1 MKKEIKKHINFD
13 FGTFLLIT
21 GGLANITMWIGAF
34 SSTEAKGPVGE
45 WIAAYLLPIL
55 GSVSGLAM
63 GITAVAGLVLVLV
76 RLSAMQ
82 PTYERKVR
90 GKDEYKTLV
99 NYRYWLTAGVLVLLL
114 IASWALLAPFAFA
127 QLSGSNNLYLVMGD
141 SWSRWWAFGRI
152 VAADLVLGGIALV
165 SGSHPG
171 ANRSTGDAT
180 QSNTQSDGKQPTA
193 NRSARS
199 AKKISPL
206 SNTPCRFAGA
216 GCARTFASQN
226 AANAHARTCEFKPMK
241 IDQSLLIKTTEENK
255 K

>member
-1 MKKEIKKHINFD
+1 MKKEKTKKISID
-13 FGTFLLIT
+13 FGTVLLIT

-34 SSTEAKGPVGE
+34 SSTEAKGPVGT
-45 WIAAYLLPIL
+45 WISAYLLPIL

-63 GITAVAGLVLVLV
+63 GITAVAGLILVLV

-99 NYRYWLTAGVLVLLL
+99 NYRYWMTVGVLVLMV
-114 IASWALLAPFAFA
+114 IASWALLAPFAFT
-127 QLSGSNNLYLVMGD
+127 QLSGSDSLYTVMGD
-141 SWSRWWAFGRI
+141 RWSRWWAFGRI

-165 SGSHPG
+165 RGTHAG
-171 ANRSTGDAT
+171 ANRTAGDGAT
-180 QSNTQSDGKQPTA
+180 SNTQSDGKQPTA

-199 AKKISPL
+199 AKKSKPQ
-206 SNTPCRFAGA
+206 SNTACRFAGA

-226 AANAHARTCEFKPMK
+226 AANAHARSCEFKPMQ
-241 IDQSLLIKTTEENK
+241 IDQSLLINAKEENK